1 MAKTLSDLQMQ
12 VMRVL
17 WASGEASAA
26 DVQAAL
32 AAQRR
37 LAPTTVATVLSRLE
51 KQGLLAHRTVG
62 RTYYYSALV
71 SEPEVR
77 RSMVAELLDR
87 VFGGDPAAL
96 VSHLLAEKEI
106 TPAELEAVRRL
117 LADDQ
122 PPDQAGEDDV

>member
-17 WASGEASAA
+17 WARGEASAA

-32 AAQRR
+32 APQRR

-51 KQGLLAHRTVG
+51 KQGLLAHRAVG

-106 TPAELEAVRRL
+106 TPAELEAARRM
-117 LADDQ
+117 LADDRS
-122 PPDQAGEDDV
+122 PDQAGEDDA